1 MQEIWAAH
9 RTRNQVCKP
18 TALFQKRRRRGLSR
32 AAGKVSKPN
41 TWARRAAPAKKFAA
55 YRELATLIVPDGQ
68 ANEKLTS
75 QSALAYWLSRC
86 WAFQFSACERGCSC
100 VSQSVEL
107 RNVRDI
113 LVSVG
118 RAVRLRFSKL
128 AIHLMRS
135 GGTGSPRDM
144 APEDG
149 AAYRT
154 FHAILVSKRARLSM
168 GD

>member
-1 MQEIWAAH
+1 
-9 RTRNQVCKP
+9 
-18 TALFQKRRRRGLSR
+18 
-32 AAGKVSKPN
+32 
-41 TWARRAAPAKKFAA
+41 
-55 YRELATLIVPDGQ
+55 VPSPIG
-68 ANEKLTS
+68 
-75 QSALAYWLSRC
+75 LSRC
-86 WAFQFSACERGCSC
+86 WAFQFSACECGCSC

-135 GGTGSPRDM
+135 GGTESPRDM